1 MHSIGQLY
9 KGGPVS
15 GMFLMITSEKPQDL
29 PIPGAKYTFGQ
40 LEMAQALGDLESLG
54 RLGKPALRLH
64 FTEGVSEG
72 LAALQRATERV
83 FSASRATI

>member
-1 MHSIGQLY
+1 MGQLY
-9 KGGPVS
+9 KGGPAS
-15 GMFLMITSEKPQDL
+15 GMFLMITAEKPRDL

-64 FTEGVSEG
+64 LTEGVPAG
-72 LAALQRATERV
+72 LAALQRAIENV